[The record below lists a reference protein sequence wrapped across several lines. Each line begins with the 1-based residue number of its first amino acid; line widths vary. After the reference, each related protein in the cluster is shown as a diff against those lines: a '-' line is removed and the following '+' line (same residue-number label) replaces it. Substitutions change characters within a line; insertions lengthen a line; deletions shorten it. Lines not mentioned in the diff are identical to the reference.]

1 MIIIISTVHIYNY
14 IIITIKL
21 IYIIVIHIRILIRK
35 VTGPFS
41 NVLGFEFTL
50 MVVGESGLG
59 KAKIYTYII
68 SIIENY
74 IENLREHGGKENILI
89 LDIKISIYI
98 QAKYVNIK
106 KNQKNCRC

>member
-1 MIIIISTVHIYNY
+1 M
-14 IIITIKL
+14 
-21 IYIIVIHIRILIRK
+21 
-35 VTGPFS
+35 TGPLS

-74 IENLREHGGKENILI
+74 IENLREHGRKGNILI
-89 LDIKISIYI
+89 YLIYL
-98 QAKYVNIK
+98 NI
-106 KNQKNCRC
+106 NIHTS